1 MAIDTSQTLAQLI
14 LDNHLLETGPTRELE
29 ANLRDRFPE
38 PKALAREL
46 IQRGW
51 LSAYQV
57 KQIFQ
62 GRARE
67 LVLGPY
73 VIEDRLG
80 EGAMGQVFRARHRM
94 LKRRVALKLVRKERL
109 ANPEAVQRFYR
120 EVQAAARLSH
130 PNIVLAYDADH
141 VGDTYFFAMEYV
153 DGIDLARLV
162 KESGPLPIDTACDY
176 VRQAALG
183 LQHAFERGMVHR
195 DIKPSNLLV
204 TRPNKKASDSDA
216 RPVVKIL
223 DMGLVRVES
232 PIPVSGR
239 HEGGLT
245 QLEAI
250 LGTPDYIAPEQA
262 RDAHSADIRA
272 DLYSLGCTFYF
283 LLTGRVPYP
292 GNASVEKLLKHWLE
306 EPQPAS
312 ELRPDLPAEV
322 DAILRRLMA
331 KRPEDRFQ
339 NPAQLAAALAA
350 LGDRPREPAP
360 QSSSEEA
367 VALDLPTDLADAET
381 AVAQVGQ
388 VDTRTSTPTLRRRE
402 RQSEKRLWMILNIA
416 GGALLFFLI
425 VVLGAVGL
433 SQLHFGTAPSTT
445 PDAPKENI
453 DAALDALRAAVD
465 DTQSDPDDLRRND
478 LRRKLLAFRVVNAGA
493 PQALDALNLLGKLR
507 SPLDRLANKDLP
519 PSERA
524 AWQPPEL
531 VAILGDQRLR
541 QAGAV
546 WGVALNN
553 DGTLVA
559 SGGDDQV
566 FYLRDA
572 GTGQTKFGLR
582 GHTQGISAVAI
593 NGDGTIGAS
602 ADVGGTVILWNLEG
616 GRERARIKDAH
627 AGPIRAITFSSDGKT
642 LATSGEDRAVRLWE
656 TADEKKKLD
665 LPGHPGP
672 IQSVA
677 FSADGEKLAC
687 ACAGSV
693 AKIWDAT
700 KGMAIPSPPET
711 AGQATAVTFSPDG
724 MSLAFAVPGAGD
736 KAPIVKLWD
745 LVGNKERV
753 TLPGVTGPLA
763 WTPDGKTVLTVA
775 GGTVLAWDV
784 TVATPANPKN
794 LPAAPRGQVLAFALS
809 GDGKTFAVGDNQ
821 GEVHVWDAVTGKEQA
836 GATERWTTGEYVAI
850 SPTHK
855 QLVASTTDS
864 AGKGWDTQTGHEQ
877 PIGAGAWVGPFH
889 AAAFSPDGQLIAF
902 GGEDGAVRLWDVP
915 NAKEHAYLGRH
926 NNNSAVLRAAFSPDG
941 SKVATGSRDGMVFLW
956 EVARPGRERPTQ
968 LRAHTDP
975 PVPVTALAF
984 SPDGKILASASNGKV
999 VKLWNAIAGGKP
1011 RLFEGHTAGVTSLAW
1026 SPDSQT
1032 LAAGGEDRT
1041 IRVWDTTSQQPKE
1054 PFQLNSAPPIGL
1066 AYQPETGSLISAGQ
1080 DGRVGF
1086 WKNREA
1092 KPTKEWQLPNGIQ
1105 AMSLSVEGRY
1115 LALSAN
1121 GSVYL
1126 FRLAEATK

>member
-14 LDNHLLETGPTRELE
+14 LDNHLLDTGPTRELND
-29 ANLRDRFPE
+29 NLRDQFPD

-62 GRARE
+62 GRAGE

-73 VIEDRLG
+73 IIEDRLG

-120 EVQAAARLSH
+120 EVQAAAQLSH

-141 VGDTYFFAMEYV
+141 VRETYFFAMEYV
-153 DGIDLARLV
+153 DGVDLARLV
-162 KESGPLPIDTACDY
+162 KESGPLPIATACDY
-176 VRQAALG
+176 IRQAALG

-216 RPVVKIL
+216 QPVVKIL

-232 PIPVSGR
+232 PIPASGR
-239 HEGGLT
+239 HAGGLT

-306 EPQPAS
+306 VPQPAS

-339 NPAQLAAALAA
+339 TPAEVAAALTA
-350 LGDRPREPAP
+350 LGERPGEAAP
-360 QSSSEEA
+360 PPTSEEA
-367 VALDLPTDLADAET
+367 VALDLPTDLAEAET
-381 AVAQVGQ
+381 AVAPVAQ
-388 VDTRTSTPTLRRRE
+388 VDTTTTTPTVRRRE
-402 RQSEKRLWMILNIA
+402 RQSEKRLWMILNIG

-425 VVLGAVGL
+425 VILGAVAL
-433 SQLHFGTAPSTT
+433 SQLHFAPALSTT
-445 PDAPKENI
+445 PDLSNYNI

-465 DTQSDPDDLRRND
+465 NPQPDPDAVRG
-478 LRRKLLAFRVVNAGA
+478 KLLTFRTVNAGA
-493 PQALDALNLLGKLR
+493 PQALEALHLLGKLR
-507 SPLDRLANKDLP
+507 SPLDRLSIKDIP

-531 VAILGDQRLR
+531 VKILGDQRLR

-553 DGTLVA
+553 NGALVA

-572 GTGQTKFGLR
+572 ATGQTKYALR
-582 GHTQGISAVAI
+582 GQAQAISALAVSE
-593 NGDGTIGAS
+593 DGTIGAS
-602 ADVGGTVILWNLEG
+602 ADLAGTVILWNLDG

-627 AGPIRAITFSSDGKT
+627 AGPIHALAFSRDGKM
-642 LATSGEDRAVRLWE
+642 LATGGDDRAVRLWQ

-665 LPGHPGP
+665 LPGHAGP
-672 IQSVA
+672 IQCVA
-677 FSADGEKLAC
+677 FSSDGEKLAC

-693 AKIWDAT
+693 ARLWDTA
-700 KGMAIPSPPET
+700 KGTALAALPES
-711 AGQATAVTFSPDG
+711 AGQANAVTFSPDG
-724 MSLAFAVPGAGD
+724 ASLAFAVPGAGD
-736 KAPIVKLWD
+736 KGPSVKLWD
-745 LVGNKERV
+745 LAGNKERV
-753 TLPGVTGPLA
+753 ALPGATGPLA
-763 WTPDGKTVLTVA
+763 WTPDGKTLLTVA
-775 GGTVLAWDV
+775 GGAVLLWDV
-784 TVATPANPKN
+784 TVATPANPKT
-794 LPAAPRGQVLAFALS
+794 LPAAPRGQILALALS
-809 GDGKTFAVGDNQ
+809 GDGRTFAVGDNQ

-850 SPTHK
+850 SPTHN
-855 QLVASTTDS
+855 QLVASAADS
-864 AGKGWDTQTGHEQ
+864 AGKAWDTQTGREQ
-877 PIGAGAWVGPFH
+877 VFGAGAPLAVIH
-889 AAAFSPDGQLIAF
+889 AAAFAPDGQTMVTGDQDGVVRLWDVSNTRDHRYLGRQSSAVLCAAFSPDGTLIA
-902 GGEDGAVRLWDVP
+902 
-915 NAKEHAYLGRH
+915 
-926 NNNSAVLRAAFSPDG
+926 
-941 SKVATGSRDGMVFLW
+941 TGCGDGMVFLW
-956 EVARPGRERPTQ
+956 DAANPAAHPGRERSKFK
-968 LRAHTDP
+968 AHTDP
-975 PVPVTALAF
+975 PAPVPVTAVAF
-984 SPDGKILASASNGKV
+984 SPDGKILATASKAKV
-999 VKLWNAIAGGKP
+999 VKLWNAFAVGSPK
-1011 RLFEGHTAGVTSLAW
+1011 LLEGPTAGITSLAW
-1026 SPDSQT
+1026 SPDGKS

-1041 IRVWDTTSQQPKE
+1041 IRVWDAASPQQKST
-1054 PFQLNSAPPIGL
+1054 FQLDSAPPIGL
-1066 AYQPETGSLISAGQ
+1066 AYQPETGDLISAGQ
-1080 DGRVGF
+1080 DGRVTF
-1086 WKNREA
+1086 WKTGA
-1092 KPTKEWQLPNGIQ
+1092 TKPTKEWQLPNGIQ

-1126 FRLAEATK
+1126 FRLADAPK